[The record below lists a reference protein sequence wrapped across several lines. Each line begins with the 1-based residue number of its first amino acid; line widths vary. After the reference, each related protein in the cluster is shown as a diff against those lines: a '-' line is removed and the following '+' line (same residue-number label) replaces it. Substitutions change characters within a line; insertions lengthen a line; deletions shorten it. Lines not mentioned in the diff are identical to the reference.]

1 MSETISNTARELIA
15 RAFWESIPGTGDTY
29 PTEETPEVL
38 RFLNKAADNVIAALP
53 SIIGEMV
60 QPLEWGTANE
70 TIYWCQTPYGR
81 YSVWETFDGEGYAS
95 LPGRCGGYQVPG
107 GLEVAKDAANAHY
120 RDQCCAPF
128 LKAPGMEGDPS

>member
-1 MSETISNTARELIA
+1 MTSNTARELIA
-15 RAFWESIPGTGDTY
+15 DAA
-29 PTEETPEVL
+29 EVGIDDVHDMDVTL
-38 RFLNKAADNVIAALP
+38 RGYAEGAADAILAALP
-53 SIIGEMV
+53 QIIGGMV